1 MIEIFVPTLKQ
12 ALMITAFVLFMM
24 VVIDYINVQSRNLWA
39 KRLQQ
44 SPILQIVVAAIL
56 GITPGCLGA
65 FTVVSLYTHR
75 MMGVAG
81 LVAAMIAASGDEAFV
96 MFALFPGKA
105 FLLQFILLGIAILTG
120 FAVDLWLIPESGPH
134 LLFAKLF
141 FHNIC
146 YLPVSLLPIQLFRT
160 DMECSL
166 CLQNREKIL

>member
-24 VVIDYINVQSRNLWA
+24 VVIDYINVQSRSLWT
-39 KRLQQ
+39 KRLKQ
-44 SPILQIVVAAIL
+44 SPMLQIVVAAAL

-81 LVAAMIAASGDEAFV
+81 LVAAMIATSGDEAFV

-105 FLLQFILLGIAILTG
+105 FLLQFILFGIAVLT
-120 FAVDLWLIPESGPH
+120 V
-134 LLFAKLF
+134 LLL
-141 FHNIC
+141 
-146 YLPVSLLPIQLFRT
+146 T
-160 DMECSL
+160 
-166 CLQNREKIL
+166 CL